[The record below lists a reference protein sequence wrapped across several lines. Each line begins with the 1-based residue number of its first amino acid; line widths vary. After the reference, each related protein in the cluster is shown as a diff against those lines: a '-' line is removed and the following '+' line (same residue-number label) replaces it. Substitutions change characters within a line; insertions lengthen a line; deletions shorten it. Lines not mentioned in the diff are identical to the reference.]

1 MKDELNK
8 TLNLL
13 LEQKN
18 SIINEINK
26 SEDIELKNKLFKTL
40 YDLNDNIKL
49 YYKDIDTFKEIKS
62 KSYILF
68 ILTLVI
74 KNQKMKLN

>member
-8 TLNLL
+8 TLKLL

-26 SEDIELKNKLFKTL
+26 SEDIELKNKLLK
-40 YDLNDNIKL
+40 NI
-49 YYKDIDTFKEIKS
+49 I
-62 KSYILF
+62 
-68 ILTLVI
+68 
-74 KNQKMKLN
+74 

>member
-8 TLNLL
+8 TLKLL

-26 SEDIELKNKLFKTL
+26 SEDIELK
-40 YDLNDNIKL
+40 
-49 YYKDIDTFKEIKS
+49 
-62 KSYILF
+62 KSYLKHYMI
-68 ILTLVI
+68 
-74 KNQKMKLN
+74 

>member
-40 YDLNDNIKL
+40 YDLDDSIKL
-49 YYKDIDTFKEIKS
+49 YYKDIDTFNEIKE
-62 KSYILF
+62 
-68 ILTLVI
+68 
-74 KNQKMKLN
+74 

>member
-40 YDLNDNIKL
+40 YDLDDNIKL
-49 YYKDIDTFKEIKS
+49 YYKDIDTFNEIKE
-62 KSYILF
+62 
-68 ILTLVI
+68 
-74 KNQKMKLN
+74 